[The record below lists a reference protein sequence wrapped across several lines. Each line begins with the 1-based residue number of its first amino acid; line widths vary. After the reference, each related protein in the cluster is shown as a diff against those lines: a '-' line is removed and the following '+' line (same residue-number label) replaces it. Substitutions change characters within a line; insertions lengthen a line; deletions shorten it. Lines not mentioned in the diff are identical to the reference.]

1 MIGKLSVL
9 LAKKL
14 VKNGNIQENEQE
26 MYVYGFF
33 MFLSH
38 MFYLFVACI
47 FGIVF
52 NCFIESVIFYVLFQS
67 IRRYAGG
74 YHADTQN
81 RCYVISTAIIAVALL
96 AIRYMSDGSDNKIF
110 ILLQSVN
117 FILLYFLV
125 PVDNKNHRLEQ
136 WEKEKYGKKARVR
149 IGCMYVLCIFLNF
162 TAIRSIAITVGVTN
176 LTVGGCV
183 IVGKI
188 KNFVLNSLQI

>member
-1 MIGKLSVL
+1 METQTFSKEEKEEIIRYGLDRIKSICTMTFVTL
-9 LAKKL
+9 LM
-14 VKNGNIQENEQE
+14 G
-26 MYVYGFF
+26 
-33 MFLSH
+33 
-38 MFYLFVACI
+38 CI
-47 FGIVF
+47 FQMF
-52 NCFIESVIFYVLFQS
+52 FQS
-67 IRRYAGG
+67 IIFLVCFIVLRKYAGG

-96 AIRYMSDGSDNKIF
+96 AIRYMSDGSDNEI
-110 ILLQSVN
+110 

-125 PVDNKNHRLEQ
+125 PVDNKNHRLEY

>member
-96 AIRYMSDGSDNKIF
+96 AIRYMSDGSDNEIF
-110 ILLQSVN
+110 ILLQSLN

-125 PVDNKNHRLEQ
+125 PVDNKNYRLEY
-136 WEKEKYGKKARVR
+136 WEKEKYGKK
-149 IGCMYVLCIFLNF
+149 
-162 TAIRSIAITVGVTN
+162 
-176 LTVGGCV
+176 
-183 IVGKI
+183 
-188 KNFVLNSLQI
+188 QE

>member
-1 MIGKLSVL
+1 METQTFSKKEKEEIIRYGLDRIKSTCTMTLVTL
-9 LAKKL
+9 LM
-14 VKNGNIQENEQE
+14 G
-26 MYVYGFF
+26 
-33 MFLSH
+33 
-38 MFYLFVACI
+38 CI
-47 FGIVF
+47 FQVF
-52 NCFIESVIFYVLFQS
+52 FQS
-67 IRRYAGG
+67 IVFLVCFIVLRKYAGG

-136 WEKEKYGKKARVR
+136 WEKEKYGKKAKVQ
-149 IGCMYVLCIFLNF
+149 IFCMYMLCLILYLDKKQ
-162 TAIRSIAITVGVTN
+162 SIAVAIGVAN

-183 IVGKI
+183 CAGKM
-188 KNFVLNSLQI
+188 KNILLKHKEQFRRGK